1 MGILRTRGDRV
12 GKVKPNGCSL
22 WLRIGA
28 LFLVWFMVEG
38 EGPRAMAQAGY
49 DEKDIKAVFLCRF
62 AQYVTWPA
70 TAFKDDTTP
79 ITIGILGDDPFGKRI
94 EEAIAG
100 EKAQNRKLEVKRSN
114 QVEDLRT
121 CHILFVSSSEKG
133 RLPDLLKDIQTK
145 GTLIVG
151 DMEGFVRMGGMIS
164 FKPKDGKVKFDINEK
179 AAKRAGLKISSQLL
193 RLGDVVE

>member
-1 MGILRTRGDRV
+1 
-12 GKVKPNGCSL
+12 
-22 WLRIGA
+22 
-28 LFLVWFMVEG
+28 
-38 EGPRAMAQAGY
+38 MAQAGY

-151 DMEGFVRMGGMIS
+151 DMEGFVGMGGMIS